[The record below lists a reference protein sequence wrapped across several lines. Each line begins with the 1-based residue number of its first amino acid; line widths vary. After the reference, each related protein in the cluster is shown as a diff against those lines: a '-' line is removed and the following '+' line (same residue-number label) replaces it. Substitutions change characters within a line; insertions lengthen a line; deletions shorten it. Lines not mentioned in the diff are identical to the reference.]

1 MQTDPKQQR
10 RYTKLCAAL
19 IYRNHSLL
27 SYVSALGIHQELQGS
42 LFEPQL
48 IRYAEFLFQAL
59 EESVTALSG
68 RNNDA
73 PIDLSSLSI
82 ASPTNS
88 EANADQRAGLIQQ
101 EMNLIGIMTSEILK
115 LSRLLRPLIQSHG
128 SDKSRFWSR

>member
-1 MQTDPKQQR
+1 MKAIVSALQTSEQDSSFNQKRIAAHHADSALAQAWVNMQTDPKQQR

-59 EESVTALSG
+59 EESVTAWSG
-68 RNNDA
+68 HKQHC
-73 PIDLSSLSI
+73 
-82 ASPTNS
+82 
-88 EANADQRAGLIQQ
+88 EAECGAFDEAYTLYTGV
-101 EMNLIGIMTSEILK
+101 
-115 LSRLLRPLIQSHG
+115 
-128 SDKSRFWSR
+128 

>member
-1 MQTDPKQQR
+1 
-10 RYTKLCAAL
+10 
-19 IYRNHSLL
+19 
-27 SYVSALGIHQELQGS
+27 VHQELHGS

-68 RNNDA
+68 KNNDA
-73 PIDLSSLSI
+73 PIELSSLSNLPS
-82 ASPTNS
+82 ADG
-88 EANADQRAGLIQQ
+88 EACTDQRAGLIQQ